1 MRVTIAAMKLRRAP
15 AVAMTGILACSAPA
29 PKPAVTPAPAPAPT
43 PTGEHVQA
51 ATQDETLAFEI
62 TEGDIR
68 NYFFR
73 RGPVATHLVVS
84 SGNKP
89 RLIWAFPAG
98 NTGIGVWFEDVAKPV
113 QLQVDGELAA
123 VERGGMRGVSALV
136 TASTDRLA
144 TRGAVLGS
152 IRTIRDYQLLA
163 KAPPETAHEIH
174 AGPPLVL
181 HRTTADGKHHVELV
195 LEPKDGTQI
204 AVQGDQLVLTAGK
217 GSTIRIQATALAD
230 DEPLTPIPTT
240 GLVTKDA
247 APRERDLRA
256 LAFLSYKEKLL
267 AGSWRFLTYFGRDTL
282 MTVRLL
288 MPVLQPDVAEAA
300 LGAVL
305 ERLAPDGDVSHEEGI
320 GDFAALE
327 HKKEK
332 SPPADL
338 DQSFE
343 DYKMVDDDF
352 LLSIVLAS
360 YVLDTDQGRARAAQF
375 LARKTTAGVTY
386 AQALQRNLH
395 LVLMRATP
403 YAEKPSSTTL
413 VSIKPGIT
421 VGQWRDSQEGIGYG
435 RYPFDVNVALVP
447 AALEATARLFGSPL
461 LGSNQAAADQA
472 RKLAQ
477 AWKGVEAR
485 FRVELP
491 ANVAAARVAEY
502 AKAQGLDPR
511 EAVASLHGPLVFD
524 ALSLDAAGKP
534 VPIMNTDDGS
544 VLLFTAPSPEYLD
557 QVAGRLTRPFP
568 AGLRTPVGIVVA
580 NPAFAADAKLRE
592 LFTHAHYHGAV
603 VWSWQQAL
611 LASGLAH
618 QLERHDLP
626 DATRAALQQAQTAVW
641 QAIDATAAQSSGE
654 LWTWT
659 VQDGH
664 MVVAPFGQQAADADE
679 SNAVQLWSTVYLGV
693 RPPKK

>member
-1 MRVTIAAMKLRRAP
+1 MQLRH
-15 AVAMTGILACSAPA
+15 AVAVTGLLACSAPA
-29 PKPAVTPAPAPAPT
+29 SKPAATPAPQPAT
-43 PTGEHVQA
+43 TQA
-51 ATQDETLAFEI
+51 TETLAFEI

-73 RGPVATHLVVS
+73 RGPIATHLVVS
-84 SGNKP
+84 SGQRP

-98 NTGIGVWFEDVAKPV
+98 NTGVGVWFEDAAKPV
-113 QLQVDGELAA
+113 QLQVEGDLAP
-123 VERGGMRGVSALV
+123 VERGGMRGV
-136 TASTDRLA
+136 TAILTADAASLK

-152 IRTIRDYQLLA
+152 IRTIRDYQFNGKALPEVGSQVVIDPRDLSHPGDLHRVDLL
-163 KAPPETAHEIH
+163 
-174 AGPPLVL
+174 
-181 HRTTADGKHHVELV
+181 RTTADDKHHVRLH
-195 LEPKDGTQI
+195 LEPRDGTNIGIDTQHNLELI
-204 AVQGDQLVLTAGK
+204 AGPSGK
-217 GSTIRIQATALAD
+217 IRVQATALAD
-230 DEPLTPIPTT
+230 DDPLTPIPMSA
-240 GLVTKDA
+240 LVTKDA

-256 LAFLSYKEKLL
+256 LAFLTYKEKLL

-282 MTVRLL
+282 MSVRLL
-288 MPVLQPDVAEAA
+288 MPVLQPDVTEAA

-305 ERLAPDGDVSHEEGI
+305 ERLAPDGDVAHEEGI

-338 DQSFE
+338 DQPIN

-352 LLSIVLAS
+352 LLSAVLAS
-360 YVLDTDQGRARAAQF
+360 YLLDTEQGRARGAQF
-375 LARKTTAGVTY
+375 LARKTSAGITY
-386 AQALQRNLH
+386 AAALERNLQ
-395 LVLMRATP
+395 LVMQRATP
-403 YAEKPSSTTL
+403 YAEKPSATTL
-413 VSIKPGIT
+413 VAIKAGIP
-421 VGQWRDSQEGIGYG
+421 VGQWRDSETGIGKG

-447 AALEATARLFGSPL
+447 AALDAAARLYESPL
-461 LGSNQAAADQA
+461 LGGNKAAAASA

-477 AWKGVEAR
+477 AWNGVEAR
-485 FRVELP
+485 FRIEISQ
-491 ANVAAARVAEY
+491 ADAAKDVAAY
-502 AKAQGLDPR
+502 ATSQKLDPR
-511 EAVASLHGPLVFD
+511 EAVAAVHEPIVFD
-524 ALSLDAAGKP
+524 ALSLDADGKP
-534 VPIMNTDDGS
+534 VPIMNTDDGF
-544 VLLFTAPSPEYLD
+544 VLLFGTPPAQYLD

-580 NPAFAADAKLRE
+580 NPAFAADPKLRE
-592 LFTHAHYHGAV
+592 LFTRGAYHGAV

-611 LASGLAH
+611 LAAGLEH
-618 QLERHDLP
+618 QLERHDLA
-626 DATRAALQQAQTAVW
+626 DATRARLKEAQTAVW

-693 RPPKK
+693 RPPQR